1 MNYKCN
7 SLCFGKTKKKL
18 STLTKEYQQD
28 SFKGKWNNSEA
39 KEHTLTCHVQ
49 FNWIHQKTMDDHRK
63 RKIQELPVIE
73 MAKFNK
79 KMKVLNRVEGIPV
92 KTTTWTF
99 LFVNVIEM

>member
-1 MNYKCN
+1 
-7 SLCFGKTKKKL
+7 
-18 STLTKEYQQD
+18 
-28 SFKGKWNNSEA
+28 
-39 KEHTLTCHVQ
+39 
-49 FNWIHQKTMDDHRK
+49 MDDHRK